1 MHPGRTSELFV
12 EGKSI
17 GYFGQIHPSLSEKYD
32 LIKETYLF
40 NLEFDS
46 LIKAAT
52 RKTNW
57 TRIYK
62 DYPTVPYMERDIA
75 LIHSKKY
82 SSLEIINLMR
92 KTGRPLL
99 EKVELI
105 DRYEGSSIPDDS
117 VSQAFRIKYRDPKKT
132 LVEEDINP
140 IHEKIRTALK
150 EKLNAELR
158 S

>member
-1 MHPGRTSELFV
+1 M
-12 EGKSI
+12 
-17 GYFGQIHPSLSEKYD
+17 
-32 LIKETYLF
+32 
-40 NLEFDS
+40 
-46 LIKAAT
+46 IKAAT

-82 SSLEIINLMR
+82 SSLEIMNLI
-92 KTGRPLL
+92 KKSGRPLL

-105 DRYEGSSIPDDS
+105 DRYEGSSIPDDLI
-117 VSQAFRIKYRDPKKT
+117 SQAFRIRYRDPKKT
-132 LVEEDINP
+132 LAEEDINP
-140 IHEKIRTALK
+140 IHEKIRIALK
-150 EKLNAELR
+150 DRIKADLR

>member
-17 GYFGQIHPSLSEKYD
+17 GFFGQIHPSFSEKYD

-46 LIKAAT
+46 LIRAAT

-82 SSLEIINLMR
+82 CSLEIINLI
-92 KTGRPLL
+92 KKSGKPLL

-105 DRYEGSSIPDDS
+105 DRYEGSSIPEDS

-132 LVEEDINP
+132 LAEEDINP

-150 EKLNAELR
+150 EKINADLR